1 MTAKRMNVIV
11 YLPFSNTTSMKFTV
25 LSAATLLILAAC
37 QTPVAKQSTTD
48 SQLRQQITEIAA
60 TIDGQVGVSIRNLD
74 TRDTVTFN
82 DSAHYVMHSIF
93 KFPIAMAILHQVDQ
107 GKLQLEQ
114 KIYIDKKWMVPDTWS
129 PLRDSFPAGNT
140 DVPLSK
146 LLGLMVSL
154 SDNIAC
160 DVLIDLAGGEAAIN
174 EYIHSLGVKDIDI
187 VASEAKMASS
197 WDVQFTNWSTPTAYI
212 ELLEIMNKGNALSP
226 TTNAFL
232 WKVMKETSTGPKRLK
247 GQLPKDVVVAH
258 KTGTSGS
265 KDGVYPATNDV
276 GIIFLP
282 NGQKLAIAVFVSM
295 SKADEATREGVI
307 AKIAKAAYDDAV
319 AKK

>member
-1 MTAKRMNVIV
+1 
-11 YLPFSNTTSMKFTV
+11 MKFTV
-25 LSAATLLILAAC
+25 LSTAALLILAAC
-37 QTPVAKQSTTD
+37 QTPVTQSSAD
-48 SQLRQQITEIAA
+48 SKLRQQIAEIAA

-74 TRDTVTFN
+74 TRDTLTFN
-82 DSAHYVMHSIF
+82 DSAHYVMHSVF
-93 KFPIAMAILHQVDQ
+93 KFPIAMTILHQVDE

-129 PLRDSFPAGNT
+129 PLRDSFPAGNM
-140 DVPLSK
+140 DVTLSK
-146 LLGLMVSL
+146 LLGLMVSQ

-160 DVLIDLAGGEAAIN
+160 DVLIDLAGGEGAIN

-212 ELLEIMNKGNALSP
+212 ELLEILNKGTALSKP
-226 TTNAFL
+226 TNAFL
-232 WKVMKETSTGPKRLK
+232 WKVMTETTTGPNRLK

-265 KDGVYPATNDV
+265 KDGVYPATNDA

-282 NGQKLAIAVFVSM
+282 NGQKLAIVVFVSM
-295 SKADEATREGVI
+295 SKAAEAAREAVI

>member
-1 MTAKRMNVIV
+1 
-11 YLPFSNTTSMKFTV
+11 MKFTV
-25 LSAATLLILAAC
+25 LSAAALLILAAC
-37 QTPVAKQSTTD
+37 QTSVTRSTADD
-48 SQLRQQITEIAA
+48 SKLRQQIAGIAA

-82 DSAHYVMHSIF
+82 DSTHYVMHSVF
-93 KFPIAMAILHQVDQ
+93 KFHIAMTILHQVDQ

-129 PLRDSFPAGNT
+129 PLRDSFPAGNA

-146 LLGLMVSL
+146 LLSLMVSL

-160 DVLIDLAGGEAAIN
+160 DVLIDLAGGEGAID
-174 EYIHSLGVKDIDI
+174 EYIHSLGVKDIAI
-187 VASEAKMASS
+187 KASEAKMASS
-197 WDVQFTNWSTPTAYI
+197 WDVQFTNWSTPTAMI
-212 ELLEIMNKGNALSP
+212 ELLEILNKGTALSA

-232 WKVMKETSTGPKRLK
+232 WKIMKETSTGPNRLK
-247 GQLPKDVVVAH
+247 GLLPKDVVVAH
-258 KTGTSGS
+258 KTGTSGT
-265 KDGVYPATNDV
+265 KDGVHAATNDV

-282 NGQKLAIAVFVSM
+282 NGQKLAIAVFVLM
-295 SKADEATREGVI
+295 SKADDAAREGVI

>member
-1 MTAKRMNVIV
+1 
-11 YLPFSNTTSMKFTV
+11 MKFTV
-25 LSAATLLILAAC
+25 LSAAALLILAAC
-37 QTPVAKQSTTD
+37 QTPVTQSSTNE
-48 SQLRQQITEIAA
+48 SKLRQQIAEIAA

-82 DSAHYVMHSIF
+82 DSTHYVMHSVF
-93 KFPIAMAILHQVDQ
+93 KFPIAMTILHQVDQ

-114 KIYIDKKWMVPDTWS
+114 KIYIDKKWMVPNTHS
-129 PLRDSFPAGNT
+129 PLRDSFPAGNM
-140 DVPLSK
+140 DIPLSR
-146 LLGLMVSL
+146 LLGLMVSQ

-160 DVLIDLAGGEAAIN
+160 DVLIDLAGGEGAIN
-174 EYIHSLGVKDIDI
+174 EYIHSLGVKDIAI

-197 WDVQFTNWSTPTAYI
+197 WDVQFTNWSTPTAMI
-212 ELLEIMNKGNALSP
+212 ELLEILNKGTALSK

-232 WKVMKETSTGPKRLK
+232 WKIMTETTTGPNRLK

-265 KDGVYPATNDV
+265 KDGVHPATNDV

-282 NGQKLAIAVFVSM
+282 NGQKLAIAVFVFM
-295 SKADEATREGVI
+295 SKADEAAREGVI

-319 AKK
+319 AKKP

>member
-1 MTAKRMNVIV
+1 MHVIG
-11 YLPFSNTTSMKFTV
+11 YLAFSNTTSMKFTV
-25 LSAATLLILAAC
+25 LSAATLLVLAAC
-37 QTPVAKQSTTD
+37 QTSVTQQSSTD
-48 SQLRQQITEIAA
+48 SQLRQQIAEIAA

-82 DSAHYVMHSIF
+82 DTSNYTMQSVF

-114 KIYIDKKWMVPDTWS
+114 KIYIDKKWMVPDTHS
-129 PLRDSFPAGNT
+129 PLRDSFPAGNMDIT
-140 DVPLSK
+140 LSR
-146 LLGLMVSL
+146 LLGLMVSQ

-160 DVLIDLAGGEAAIN
+160 DVLIDLAGGEGAIN
-174 EYIHSLGVKDIDI
+174 EYIHSLGVKDIAI
-187 VASEAKMASS
+187 AASEAKMHSS
-197 WDVQFTNWSTPTAYI
+197 WDVQFTNWSTPTAI
-212 ELLEIMNKGNALSP
+212 VELLEILNKGTALSE

-232 WKVMKETSTGPKRLK
+232 WKVMTETTTGMKRIRGL
-247 GQLPKDVVVAH
+247 LPKEVVVSH

-265 KDGVYPATNDV
+265 KDGVYSATNDA

-282 NGQKLAIAVFVSM
+282 NNQKLAIVVYVSM
-295 SKADEATREGVI
+295 SKADEAAREGVI
-307 AKIAKAAYDDAV
+307 AKIAKAAYDDAL

>member
-1 MTAKRMNVIV
+1 
-11 YLPFSNTTSMKFTV
+11 MKFTV
-25 LSAATLLILAAC
+25 LSAAALLILAAC
-37 QTPVAKQSTTD
+37 QTPVTQSSSD
-48 SQLRQQITEIAA
+48 SKLRQQIAEIAA
-60 TIDGQVGVSIRNLD
+60 SIDGQVGVSIRNLD
-74 TRDTVTFN
+74 TRDTLTFN
-82 DSAHYVMHSIF
+82 DSVHYVMHSVF

-129 PLRDSFPAGNT
+129 PLRDSFPAGNMDIT
-140 DVPLSK
+140 LSK
-146 LLGLMVSL
+146 LLGLMVSQ

-160 DVLIDLAGGEAAIN
+160 DVLIDLAGGEGAIN

-197 WDVQFTNWSTPTAYI
+197 WDVQFTNWSTPTAFI
-212 ELLEIMNKGNALSP
+212 ELLEIMNKGTALSK

-232 WKVMKETSTGPKRLK
+232 WKVMTETTTGPNRLK
-247 GQLPKDVVVAH
+247 GLLPKEIVVAH

-265 KDGVYPATNDV
+265 KDGVHPATNDA

-282 NGQKLAIAVFVSM
+282 NGQKLAIVVFVSM
-295 SKADEATREGVI
+295 SKADESAREGVI